1 MDIEV
6 TCLKLGWGVTST
18 PLAVNRLNFWAMLDL
33 GSLHIHLYIPIIIGV
48 ARCLQVMLSPPF
60 ACRAGP
66 LFSVC
71 SVSCVELGLPVV
83 TVLLT
88 YCCC

>member
-1 MDIEV
+1 MR
-6 TCLKLGWGVTST
+6 SHPM
-18 PLAVNRLNFWAMLDL
+18 PLAVNRLSFWAMLDL
-33 GSLHIHLYIPIIIGV
+33 GSLSIHLYIPIITG
-48 ARCLQVMLSPPF
+48 AAKALQVMLSPRF

-66 LFSVC
+66 LFPAC
-71 SVSCVELGLPVV
+71 SVELGLPLV